1 MKDRLKKVW
10 EDRKRYVKPAALL
23 GGVGVLAAVVVRSS
37 HKESI
42 SETVEDDSIKID
54 NWVDGEGRGLTR
66 GPRPD
71 HGTRLH
77 LRRLSCGS
85 HL

>member
-54 NWVDGEGRGLTR
+54 NWVDGEGRGLTVITE
-66 GPRPD
+66 PD
-71 HGTRLH
+71 TEYDLPGWSPNEL
-77 LRRLSCGS
+77 
-85 HL
+85 